1 MGPRDGDHHEKNAT
15 RANARAVSIRTPRH
29 WTSPRKNR
37 LSASVPS
44 FDGTG
49 SDTLAELTLL
59 EAVRP

>member
-1 MGPRDGDHHEKNAT
+1 MT

-29 WTSPRKNR
+29 WTSPLKNR